1 MLYYIMSG
9 LNTRTNNDLCAIEQ
23 QTRDS
28 IGDAN
33 YRLVVDAYVHP
44 KFKSG
49 PDAVCKEGSNAGCLM
64 CNENVSAT
72 MNLGS
77 VSFGTRVDLEDNLR
91 GIKRIYT
98 KCSNSKFTPCDF
110 PSSNRIDGE
119 CTNTI
124 TFNPYL
130 CERDIVPTNVKFPIF
145 KGF

>member
-1 MLYYIMSG
+1 MSG
-9 LNTRTNNDLCAIEQ
+9 LNTRLNNDLCAIEQ

-44 KFKSG
+44 TFKKRS
-49 PDAVCKEGSNAGCLM
+49 DVTCKDGSKTGCLK
-64 CNENVSAT
+64 CGENDAST
-72 MNLGS
+72 MNLGPQ
-77 VSFGTRVDLEDNLR
+77 SFGNRVDIEDNLR

-98 KCSNSKFTPCDF
+98 KCSNGKFTPCFF
-110 PSSNRIDGE
+110 PSGSRVEGE

-130 CERDIVPTNVKFPIF
+130 CERDIVPTNAKFPTF